1 MRILILILTL
11 LTLSCTLL
19 AQEKRIYVSR
29 DAKGVVIFSDNPSPG
44 AEEITLTV
52 RPNLMDPTEVKFP
65 EPKPAAPEPFK
76 VQVFQ
81 PEDQATLRDNTGSVY
96 IEGRIKPRFQRG
108 LRVRL
113 VFDGLAYGEPQNSA
127 VFVLR
132 DIDRGEHTIQLELID
147 QNGKLIAISPVTTFY
162 LHRASV
168 ISPN

>member
-1 MRILILILTL
+1 MRHFLIVVILYS
-11 LTLSCTLL
+11 LSFPAL

-29 DAKGVVIFSDNPSPG
+29 DANGVVIFSDSPSPG

-52 RPNLMDPTEVKFP
+52 RPNLMEATEVRPIEKKAP
-65 EPKPAAPEPFK
+65 APEAFK
-76 VQVFQ
+76 VEITQ
-81 PEDQATLRDNTGSVY
+81 PLDQATVRDNTGSVY
-96 IEGRIKPRFQRG
+96 IEGRIQPRFQRG
-108 LRVRL
+108 FRVRL
-113 VFDGLAYGEPQNSA
+113 VFDGLAYGEPQNTT

-132 DIDRGEHTIQLELID
+132 DIDRGAHTIQLELID